1 MILYRQYARAERRTF
16 FGLAIAVLAALLLSV
31 GTFRLF
37 EQSGTMAEIQ
47 KMLADLPGPL
57 KAIFLQEFSFTVIEG
72 WLVNQFWRV
81 EFPLI
86 MAAATAIGTVAVLT
100 KEADQGTLSF
110 LLTLPISRTQVVLQ
124 RFGALLTGLGLL
136 HLLIGLAVP
145 VVMLTFGFEPNWAE
159 YSLMALGALLAQAAV
174 AGLVLLVTVF
184 LDDAPIATAV
194 SLVLAIGLFF
204 LTLLLKTEGWQLIL
218 RRLSPFH
225 YYEPGAILKTG
236 ALPGSDVAILL
247 AILAGATTVAI
258 LAFQRKQVSG

>member
-1 MILYRQYARAERRTF
+1 MILFRQYARAERKTF
-16 FGLAIAVLAALLLSV
+16 FGLVIALIALVFLSTF
-31 GTFRLF
+31 TFRLF

-57 KAIFLQEFSFTVIEG
+57 KALFQEEFSFTMIEG
-72 WLVNQFWRV
+72 WLVNQFWRI

-86 MAAATAIGTVAVLT
+86 MTAATATLTVSVLA

-110 LLTLPISRTQVVLQ
+110 LLALPVSRRQVVLQ

-136 HLLIGLAVP
+136 HLVTAVSVP
-145 VVMLTFGFEPNWAE
+145 VVMNVFGYGPHWSA
-159 YSLMALGALLAQAAV
+159 YGQMALAAFFAQAAM
-174 AGLVLLVTVF
+174 AGIVLLVTVF

-204 LTLLLKTEGWQLIL
+204 LTLLLKTEGWQLAL

-225 YYEPGAILKTG
+225 YYDPGAILKTG
-236 ALPGSDVAILL
+236 AISGGDVAILL
-247 AILAGATTVAI
+247 GILVAATGAAL